1 MSIFLF
7 DVSKLTTQ
15 SDLNTILPANGSGIK
30 APMVRCFRSIIS
42 IVLFLFLL
50 SGCFRPVY
58 APLLPESPPKNS
70 SSLISEVLMRIQ
82 LDYVNPEKTGMEVL
96 LDGVLRELERHF
108 VELRASSSQDPQGIR
123 LKLWSPAW
131 NYESDPHPLTDFED
145 LNESFELPF
154 FPCWKTDP

>member
-7 DVSKLTTQ
+7 DVSKLITQ
-15 SDLNTILPANGSGIK
+15 SDLNTILPANGLGIK
-30 APMVRCFRSIIS
+30 ALTVSCLRSLIP
-42 IVLFLFLL
+42 IVLFLLFF

-58 APLLPESPPKNS
+58 TPLLSQSPPKNS

-108 VELRASSSQDPQGIR
+108 VELRASSSTGTSR
-123 LKLWSPAW
+123 
-131 NYESDPHPLTDFED
+131 ES
-145 LNESFELPF
+145 
-154 FPCWKTDP
+154 

>member
-15 SDLNTILPANGSGIK
+15 SDLNTILPANGTGIK
-30 APMVRCFRSIIS
+30 APMVRCLRSIIS
-42 IVLFLFLL
+42 FVLILFLL

-58 APLLPESPPKNS
+58 APLIPESPPKNS

-96 LDGVLRELERHF
+96 LDGVLREL
-108 VELRASSSQDPQGIR
+108 
-123 LKLWSPAW
+123 
-131 NYESDPHPLTDFED
+131 
-145 LNESFELPF
+145 
-154 FPCWKTDP
+154 

>member
-1 MSIFLF
+1 
-7 DVSKLTTQ
+7 
-15 SDLNTILPANGSGIK
+15 
-30 APMVRCFRSIIS
+30 
-42 IVLFLFLL
+42 
-50 SGCFRPVY
+50 
-58 APLLPESPPKNS
+58 
-70 SSLISEVLMRIQ
+70 MRIQ

-145 LNESFELPF
+145 LNEIL
-154 FPCWKTDP
+154 

>member
-1 MSIFLF
+1 MLYKFL
-7 DVSKLTTQ
+7 Q
-15 SDLNTILPANGSGIK
+15 Y
-30 APMVRCFRSIIS
+30 
-42 IVLFLFLL
+42 IVLFFFLL

-108 VELRASSSQDPQGIR
+108 VELRASSSQENAA
-123 LKLWSPAW
+123 L
-131 NYESDPHPLTDFED
+131 
-145 LNESFELPF
+145 
-154 FPCWKTDP
+154 